1 MVVKLVIR
9 FDTVTGKIAID
20 TETEP
25 LKERVVI
32 TRERTGVKVQYQQP
46 PVPCRADVEAE
57 NPSMSVDG
65 IRTFFTRVM
74 QLNF

>member
-1 MVVKLVIR
+1 MIR

-46 PVPCRADVEAE
+46 ELCGTGVAAE
-57 NPSMSVDG
+57 NPSVPVDG
-65 IRTFFTRVM
+65 VRTFFTRIR
-74 QLNF
+74 QLDF